1 MKKVKLCIILSL
13 FLAGLVFVRAFQN
26 VLFYDPLI
34 EYFKGNYL
42 NSALP
47 EIEKVKYLLNLLFRY
62 VLNTTLSLGIIHFLF
77 RDSKI
82 LIFSIKF
89 YLFLFVILVT
99 SLVLLF
105 EMYEYK
111 MLLFYVRRFLIQP
124 LFLFIL
130 VPAFYYQK
138 LKRSSR

>member
-62 VLNTTLSLGIIHFLF
+62 VLNTALSLGIIHFLF

-138 LKRSSR
+138 LKRSSQ